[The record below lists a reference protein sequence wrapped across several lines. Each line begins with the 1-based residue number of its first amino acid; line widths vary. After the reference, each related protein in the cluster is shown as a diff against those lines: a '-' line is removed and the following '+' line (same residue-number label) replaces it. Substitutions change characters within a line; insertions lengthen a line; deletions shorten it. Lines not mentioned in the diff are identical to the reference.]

1 MDVFEIAKKMELEG
15 KQAYLEMLEKTTNP
29 ALKNILRRLAEWEDN
44 HYIIFDA
51 MQQEAD
57 LIEVKKATTEE
68 VKKIFSSLKNIN
80 APDHISEQIAFY
92 EEAIN
97 VEIKSANY
105 YKEIAA
111 EIADETVKKEVLMI
125 ADEELKHKKI
135 LQEIL
140 NYLQEPNQWV
150 ESAEFNLD
158 AEDY

>member
-15 KQAYLEMLEKTTNP
+15 KQAYLDMLEKTTNP

-57 LIEVKKATTEE
+57 IIDVRKATTDE
-68 VKKIFSSLKNIN
+68 VKGIFNSLKDVQADDEIQ
-80 APDHISEQIAFY
+80 EQVEFY
-92 EEAIN
+92 EEAIK

-111 EIADETVKKEVLMI
+111 GIANETLKKQVLMI
-125 ADEELKHKKI
+125 AEEELKHEKI
-135 LQEIL
+135 LKEIL
-140 NYLQEPNQWV
+140 NYLQQPNTWV
-150 ESAEFNLD
+150 ENAEFNID
-158 AEDY
+158 SEDY

>member
-1 MDVFEIAKKMELEG
+1 
-15 KQAYLEMLEKTTNP
+15 
-29 ALKNILRRLAEWEDN
+29 
-44 HYIIFDA
+44 

>member
-1 MDVFEIAKKMELEG
+1 MDVFEIAKKMEVEG
-15 KQAYLEMLEKTTNP
+15 KKAYLGMLEKTTNP

-57 LIEVKKATTEE
+57 LIEVQKATTSE
-68 VKKIFSSLKNIN
+68 VKEIFSSLKEVSAN
-80 APDHISEQIAFY
+80 DEVVEQIEFY

-97 VEIKSANY
+97 VEQKSSDY

-111 EIADETVKKEVLMI
+111 EITDETIKKQVLMI

-140 NYLQEPNQWV
+140 TYLKQPHSWV

-158 AEDY
+158 HDNY